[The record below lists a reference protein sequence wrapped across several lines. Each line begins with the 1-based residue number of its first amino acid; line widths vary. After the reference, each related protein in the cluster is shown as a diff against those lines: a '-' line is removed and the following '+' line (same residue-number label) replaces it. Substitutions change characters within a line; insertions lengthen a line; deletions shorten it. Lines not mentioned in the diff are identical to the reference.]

1 MAQTVKNPPA
11 VKETWVRFLSQE
23 DPLEKG
29 MATHSSILAWKIPWT
44 EEPGWLQCMGSQRD
58 TPDPLTLWDLS
69 TVFSHSFFLTSPLPL
84 RLSIWA
90 FFFFSLSR
98 IRELNKPQYEL
109 NREACDDFKLC
120 ERYAMVY
127 GYNAA
132 YDRYFRQ
139 RRGAK

>member
-1 MAQTVKNPPA
+1 M
-11 VKETWVRFLSQE
+11 
-23 DPLEKG
+23 PLNLG
-29 MATHSSILAWKIPWT
+29 
-44 EEPGWLQCMGSQRD
+44 
-58 TPDPLTLWDLS
+58 
-69 TVFSHSFFLTSPLPL
+69 FF
-84 RLSIWA
+84 

-139 RRGAK
+139 RRGAKWDWTKVSFFPEPGAWFCIPLQ

>member
-1 MAQTVKNPPA
+1 MKS
-11 VKETWVRFLSQE
+11 L
-23 DPLEKG
+23 LLL
-29 MATHSSILAWKIPWT
+29 SILAA
-44 EEPGWLQCMGSQRD
+44 LAMAALCY
-58 TPDPLTLWDLS
+58 DPFINRRNANT
-69 TVFSHSFFLTSPLPL
+69 FISPQL
-84 RLSIWA
+84 RWRA
-90 FFFFSLSR
+90 KAQER

-120 ERYAMVY
+120 ERYAMMY